1 MGGMQGWGAKAGIAT
16 AAPYG
21 WHYAVGPRG
30 QQWQHGVAC
39 SRGQK
44 GNRLFLSRSVE
55 NEHKWQGEQ
64 EAHKSSSEG
73 RGATSSRLRQC
84 NSMGSRGSSRG
95 GETQVAGARTAA
107 DMARA
112 AGAAM
117 ARTTGTISNEE
128 VAQTISVVPH
138 LV

>member
-1 MGGMQGWGAKAGIAT
+1 MNT
-16 AAPYG
+16 
-21 WHYAVGPRG
+21 
-30 QQWQHGVAC
+30 
-39 SRGQK
+39 S
-44 GNRLFLSRSVE
+44 
-55 NEHKWQGEQ
+55 
-64 EAHKSSSEG
+64 G
-73 RGATSSRLRQC
+73 RGSRRLTKAAVRAGEPQAALRQC

-117 ARTTGTISNEE
+117 ARKTGTISNEE